1 MITFHSTNLDFD
13 ATLQGDDNGTGG
25 AICYDRSKTML
36 RLERLDQQKLSIF
49 GIVFNFT
56 GGYTSVVYYYTD
68 PNGILQLPL
77 RNFLRRLKNE
87 ANVSI
92 TIALREVGGSSA
104 VDLLT
109 FSLDIMEGISYM
121 DAFAPVNKDA
131 PTLYWEREHHVVLP
145 PNVIINPDHFSG
157 VAGFGIIVESNYH
170 GIDNNAVWS
179 AGTGGVFATIT
190 PSGNRDNEIV
200 VPYAADTLMIAAG
213 KDNNEIKRW
222 HLDKPSECADLV
234 CVRWTSQTGAVR
246 QHYFPI
252 VSYIK
257 GTDKAVSI
265 VSAGDG
271 YLVDKNQYN
280 AVLCRLAGLTNY
292 GYWYYMDLLQATDA
306 HAIIQP
312 TFLSFDDEMASEQTA
327 VFIEADEMET
337 PEGVGFFD
345 FEFTI
350 KLRHYGTL

>member
-13 ATLQGDDNGTGG
+13 AILQGDDNGTGG
-25 AICYDRSKTML
+25 AICYARSKTML
-36 RLERLDQQKLSIF
+36 RLERLDQQKLSMYSIK
-49 GIVFNFT
+49 FNYT
-56 GGYTSVVYYYTD
+56 GGVTTIVYYYTD
-68 PNGILQLPL
+68 TNGVLQLPL
-77 RNFLRRLKNE
+77 RNFMRRLKNE

-92 TIALREVGGSSA
+92 TIGLHEVGSSVS
-104 VDLLT
+104 VDSRT
-109 FSLDIMEGISYM
+109 FSIDILEGISYM
-121 DAFAPVNKDA
+121 DVFAPVNKDA
-131 PTLYWEREHHVVLP
+131 PMLYWEHAHYIVLP
-145 PNVIINPDHFSG
+145 PNIIINPDHFSG
-157 VAGFGIIVESNYH
+157 SAGFGVIVESNYH
-170 GIDNNAVWS
+170 NIDTDAVWS
-179 AGTGGVFATIT
+179 TGTGGIFSTIT
-190 PSGNRDNEIV
+190 PSGNRGNEIV
-200 VPYAADTLMIAAG
+200 VSYAADTLMIAAG
-213 KDNNEIKRW
+213 KDNDEIKRW
-222 HLDKPSECADLV
+222 HLDKPSECADLI

-257 GTDKAVSI
+257 GTDKAISI

-280 AVLCRLAGLTNY
+280 AVRCRLAGLTNY

-312 TFLSFDDEMASEQTA
+312 TFLSFNDEMASEQTA
-327 VFIEADEMET
+327 VFIEADEMGT

-350 KLRHYGTL
+350 KLRHYGTV

>member
-1 MITFHSTNLDFD
+1 MITIHSTSLKFD
-13 ATLQGDDNGTGG
+13 AVFQGDDNGSGG
-25 AICYDRSKTML
+25 VLGYTRSKSML
-36 RLERLDQQKLSIF
+36 RLVRLDAQKLSVF
-49 GIVFNFT
+49 GMHFRWT
-56 GGYTSVVYYYTD
+56 DGYTSYVYYYTD
-68 PNGILQLPL
+68 TQGVLQLPL
-77 RNFLRRLKNE
+77 RNFLNELKDK
-87 ANVSI
+87 ANLAV
-92 TIALREVGGSSA
+92 TIGLREVGGSSE
-104 VDLLT
+104 VDLMT
-109 FSLDIMEGISYM
+109 FSIDILEGVSYM

-131 PTLYWEREHHVVLP
+131 PTLYWEREHYVVLP

-157 VAGFGIIVESNYH
+157 SAGFGVIVESNYH

-190 PSGNRDNEIV
+190 PSGNRGNEIV
-200 VPYAADTLMIAAG
+200 VSYAANTLMIAAG

-280 AVLCRLAGLTNY
+280 AVRCRLAGLTNY

-327 VFIEADEMET
+327 VFIEADEMAT

-350 KLRHYGTL
+350 KLRHYGTV